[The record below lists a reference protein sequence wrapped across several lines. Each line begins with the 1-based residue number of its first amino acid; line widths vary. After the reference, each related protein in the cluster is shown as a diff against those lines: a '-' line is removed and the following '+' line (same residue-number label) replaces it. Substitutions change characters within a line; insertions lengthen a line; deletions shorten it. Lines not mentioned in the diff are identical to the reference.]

1 MGPMQDLV
9 YMMVKEYSLGYT
21 FLCGLQQLCLLCSA
35 KEKLIFIFCYEKH
48 EKHFVKQSEKVKL

>member
-48 EKHFVKQSEKVKL
+48 EKHFVKQSE